1 LSGKIMMKYLVLA
14 IFLGV
19 AAARPQ
25 GNQKNEDVVILRSEF
40 EDKGDGTFSWASE
53 TSDGTKHEQSGYLKN
68 VGTENE
74 GISISGS
81 YQYYSPEGDLYSLK
95 YLADENGFQPEGSH
109 LPTPPPVPEA
119 IQKALEIIYKNAEQ
133 QSASFNRETYAH
145 APSRPL

>member
-1 LSGKIMMKYLVLA
+1 MMKYLVLV
-14 IFLGV
+14 IFFGV

-25 GNQKNEDVVILRSEF
+25 AQKNEDVVILRSEF

-68 VGTENE
+68 VGTEDE

-81 YQYYSPEGDLYSLK
+81 YSYYAPEGELISLK
-95 YLADENGFQPEGSH
+95 YLADENGFQPEGDH
-109 LPTPPPVPEA
+109 LPTPPPIPEA

-133 QSASFNRETYAH
+133 QTAGSFNRETYAH